1 MPEKKAKKA
10 AKKPTTKELEAEI
23 KRLQG
28 KLDWYKKKYA
38 PTGHTHI

>member
-1 MPEKKAKKA
+1 MPEKKAKTKT
-10 AKKPTTKELEAEI
+10 KKELEAEI